1 MSRMPKETIKNKKT
15 KKVKWFSLLR
25 ILGIVIFIIVLFNVD
40 LAEIWEHIKKVK
52 ISFLLIA
59 ILFQIILLIVKGI
72 RWHILNDGSKNRQS
86 VFQSLGEFMESYA
99 IGVITPGRLGEL
111 MKAGYQNT
119 KEKIIASGIRV
130 IAERGLDIGFFIII
144 AACALIWASLIVLNQ
159 YISLLILL
167 GGLMIFVL
175 AILLIGSRK
184 IYSWGDKW
192 VKNIS
197 ETYKY
202 RSRKEILIIVLLAL
216 VSNLSYFV
224 SCYFLALGVDLP
236 ITFLTVSGGVAIAGL
251 LNMLPITVMGLGTRE
266 LTFIYVFKSFSEAQI
281 LALSGLI
288 FLVAQ
293 IGGGVIA
300 LILGQLFLNLKP
312 KKTKEDNK
320 V

>member
-1 MSRMPKETIKNKKT
+1 MPKEAINNKKT
-15 KKVKWFSLLR
+15 RKVKWFSLLR
-25 ILGIVIFIIVLFNVD
+25 ILGIAIFIIVLFNVD
-40 LAEIWEHIKKVK
+40 LAEIWKHIKKVK
-52 ISFLLIA
+52 ISFLFIA

-72 RWHILNDGSKNRQS
+72 RWHFLNDGSKNRQS
-86 VFQSLGEFMESYA
+86 VFQSMGEFMESYA

-202 RSRKEILIIVLLAL
+202 RNRKEILIIVLLAL
-216 VSNLSYFV
+216 ISNLSYFV
-224 SCYFLALGVDLP
+224 SCYFLALSVDLP

-300 LILGQLFLNLKP
+300 LILGQLFLNFKP
-312 KKTKEDNK
+312 KKTGEDNK